1 MPDDARILALLKSVT
16 DKTVDDLLTM
26 DRGGTSTEP
35 ITQHR
40 NDQKL
45 IDHIIYGHVYDIND
59 LINERREVVRIPDG
73 SWILR
78 DELSMQNPD
87 DKYHDGFKRMF
98 ANFNQRILERIKTK
112 RKYIGLDI
120 NTSTVPN
127 SVTIPFT
134 TDDYKHAIVQSSY
147 DARFLSKLHLPS
159 PAKLESITLFIENNK
174 LNTIQP
180 NFIGAKDALDE
191 IAYPS
196 GDVVLNALPHWLPPP
211 PSRFG

>member
-1 MPDDARILALLKSVT
+1 M
-16 DKTVDDLLTM
+16 
-26 DRGGTSTEP
+26 
-35 ITQHR
+35 
-40 NDQKL
+40 
-45 IDHIIYGHVYDIND
+45 
-59 LINERREVVRIPDG
+59 INEEGQVIRVPDG

-87 DKYHDGFKRMF
+87 DKYHNGFKRIF

-120 NTSTVPN
+120 DTSTIPN
-127 SVTIPFT
+127 SVTIPFN
-134 TDDYKHAIVQSSY
+134 TDDYNQAVVQSSY

-159 PAKLESITLFIENNK
+159 PAKLESITLFIVNDQ

-180 NFIGAKDALDE
+180 NFSGTEAALNE
-191 IAYPS
+191 IVHPS
-196 GDVVLNALPHWLPPP
+196 GEVTLNALPNWLPPP